1 MTEHID
7 VQENLRVKPVGGLVH
22 SQQVWV
28 NTGGWGGA
36 RERGEGVS
44 SAWGAGQ
51 HGPLS
56 SVVSEDMAQEVERF
70 SSLQFPSRLS
80 PLR

>member
-44 SAWGAGQ
+44 SA
-51 HGPLS
+51 
-56 SVVSEDMAQEVERF
+56 
-70 SSLQFPSRLS
+70 
-80 PLR
+80 